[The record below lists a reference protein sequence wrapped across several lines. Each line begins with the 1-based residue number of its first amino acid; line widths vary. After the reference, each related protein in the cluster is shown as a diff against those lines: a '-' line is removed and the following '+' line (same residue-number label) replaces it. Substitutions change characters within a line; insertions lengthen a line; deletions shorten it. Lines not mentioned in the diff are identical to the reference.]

1 LPEAESKEQMYE
13 RFRQGIQDYFHIS
26 ATHEERL
33 LDVYVMTA
41 LDRKPPAAKARPP
54 EEGLS
59 FSASSDIE
67 FESFVDDGNVDLF
80 AEPKAA
86 GIGGIRGIGME
97 GTADDFCR
105 ALESMLDRPVVNE
118 TQLAG
123 QFEFKVR
130 ASETGKNDFLER
142 LRDELGLVVMEV
154 QRNVEILA
162 FEPHK

>member
-1 LPEAESKEQMYE
+1 
-13 RFRQGIQDYFHIS
+13 
-26 ATHEERL
+26 
-33 LDVYVMTA
+33 
-41 LDRKPPAAKARPP
+41 
-54 EEGLS
+54 
-59 FSASSDIE
+59 
-67 FESFVDDGNVDLF
+67 LF

-86 GIGGIRGIGME
+86 GIRGIRGIGME

-130 ASETGKNDFLER
+130 ASETAKNDFLER
-142 LRDELGLVVMEV
+142 LRDELGLVVTEV